1 MAKKIIIYTDGGSRG
16 NPGNSALGVVI
27 EFPNSSKTYSKFLGK
42 MTNNEAEYQ
51 AVIFV
56 LKKLKSLISKK
67 QAKNTQVII
76 KTDSELMA
84 KQLTGKYKLKD
95 KKLIQLFIEIWNLK
109 QDFLKV
115 DFEKIKR
122 EQNKLADKLVNQE
135 LDKMS

>member
-1 MAKKIIIYTDGGSRG
+1 MSNKIIIYTDGGSRG
-16 NPGNSALGVVI
+16 NPGNSALGVFI
-27 EFPNSSKTYSKFLGK
+27 EFSNSSKTYSKFLGK

-51 AVIFV
+51 AVIFA

-84 KQLTGKYKLKD
+84 KQLTGQYKLKD